1 MSIGTSRASASSAC
15 LSRQGWNEWKDDERG
30 RLGVV
35 AFHAKTCRQP
45 QLRVLMLHSNN
56 FDFAVLSAILLCE
69 FRKALAK
76 LEHEK
81 GDFQRAS

>member
-1 MSIGTSRASASSAC
+1 
-15 LSRQGWNEWKDDERG
+15 
-30 RLGVV
+30 
-35 AFHAKTCRQP
+35 
-45 QLRVLMLHSNN
+45 MLQSNN

-69 FRKALAK
+69 LRKALEE